1 MNQQKIGKYI
11 SKLRKEKGLTQ
22 QELAEKLGV
31 SDRTVGNWENGRNMP
46 DLSLF
51 NPLCEILDI
60 TINDLMSGEKV
71 EKEKYQHE
79 LEKNII
85 NTIDYN
91 NKKRKNVLLMIVL
104 LIIGVFLV
112 IFAHLN
118 FLLPARLNKY
128 VFIIGIILQ
137 LVVLWN
143 LLIAKTKTKIIM
155 SIIITILLF
164 FMSFVQDYFMIN
176 LESGRLPMYT
186 YKTVNKEKTILYETP
201 LYNYYIVN
209 YMEIRNGNYGS
220 TLNTYTIFDESK
232 KDIKLEEL
240 LPFNNDYCG
249 IEKIKG
255 KAKDIHALVE
265 NLPLHHQ
272 DAEFELENNELTI
285 HYEKNENA
293 INLLLKVQGEFYL
306 KQMLIYDNALIYYLR
321 SDTNKINIITEDK
334 TYKTTRE
341 DFIKKY
347 INYLSIKDDETFN
360 KYVSKKINDKEFV
373 NKTFNNIFE

>member
-85 NTIDYN
+85 NTIDYS
-91 NKKRKNVLLMIVL
+91 NKKRKDVLLMIIL
-104 LIIGVFLV
+104 LIVGVFLV

-137 LVVLWN
+137 LVTLWN
-143 LLIAKTKTKIIM
+143 LLIAKTKTKVII
-155 SIIITILLF
+155 SVVITIALF
-164 FMSFVQDYFMIN
+164 LGSFILDYFMIN
-176 LESGRLPMYT
+176 LDNGRLPMYA
-186 YKTVNKEKTILYETP
+186 YKVVKQEKNILYKTP
-201 LYNYYIVN
+201 LYYYYVVN
-209 YMEIRNGNYGS
+209 YSEIEKGS
-220 TLNTYTIFDESK
+220 IVRTLDTYTIFDEDKQNQSL
-232 KDIKLEEL
+232 DEL
-240 LPFNNDYCG
+240 LPFNNDYAG
-249 IEKIKG
+249 IDKIKN
-255 KAKDIHALVE
+255 KAKDIHALVN
-265 NLPLHHQ
+265 NLPIYNQ
-272 DAEFELENNELTI
+272 DVEFRFENNELTI
-285 HYEKNENA
+285 HYEQIDYLKGKND
-293 INLLLKVQGEFYL
+293 FYL

-321 SDTNKINIITEDK
+321 NDVNNITIITANK
-334 TYKTTRE
+334 LYQTTRE
-341 DFIKKY
+341 EFTKAYSNYISIKDEKAFIKKV
-347 INYLSIKDDETFN
+347 SN
-360 KYVSKKINDKEFV
+360 KMNDKDFI
-373 NKTFNNIFE
+373 NKTFNNIF